1 MAKVHKRAVA
11 KRDLVEHFVYLAE
24 HASIE
29 TADRFLRNAEESFR
43 DLSRHPEMGA
53 SLPLREPRLAG
64 LRRWQIKGLTK
75 FLTFYL
81 PHSDGVTIV
90 RVLHASPAWWD
101 LLGISA
107 CLSRRGESRSAA
119 RISPRTQK
127 RALGHALRPAVSPCL
142 HLRRRRTQDWHTMLS
157 LPNLWGYLCF
167 ACSSVC
173 WPLSSSPPASN
184 QPPPL
189 SPCASSS

>member
-1 MAKVHKRAVA
+1 MARCTSGQ
-11 KRDLVEHFVYLAE
+11 LPNLIWLSPLYYLAE

-43 DLSRHPEMGA
+43 DLSRHPEMSA
-53 SLPLREPRLAG
+53 SLPLREPPLAG

-90 RVLHASPAWWD
+90 RVLHASQAWWD

-119 RISPRTQK
+119 RIWPRTQK

-142 HLRRRRTQDWHTMLS
+142 HLRRRRAFSNPEMS
-157 LPNLWGYLCF
+157 LKDRVTGGD
-167 ACSSVC
+167 
-173 WPLSSSPPASN
+173 
-184 QPPPL
+184 
-189 SPCASSS
+189 